1 MVQTLI
7 KPNDLKKLGVTKN
20 LKEELDKILSNP
32 EYIEIGIDTKLY
44 LNIKTTSN
52 IEVIYLEDENEAIF
66 LKNIRDNYDQIK
78 NFSRHKNILQ
88 KIKNSKLDLTNFFVS
103 QIIKLG
109 IKKESQIKSL
119 YKKISELQSRL
130 QNVFIVSSDFVE
142 FLRNFD
148 HSTALFVFSDFDER
162 SYNAIKKIRYASV
175 LVFIARSSV
184 PYKKLK
190 ELKLKNLTSNKESTK
205 YIWHRSA
212 K

>member
-1 MVQTLI
+1 MIQTLI

-20 LKEELDKILSNP
+20 IKNELDKILSTQ
-32 EYIEIGIDTKLY
+32 EYIEVGFGPRLY
-44 LNIKTTSN
+44 LNVKNKSDM
-52 IEVIYLEDENEAIF
+52 EVIYLEDENEAIF

-88 KIKNSKLDLTNFFVS
+88 KIKKSKIDLTNFFVS
-103 QIIKLG
+103 QIVRLNL
-109 IKKESQIKSL
+109 KKESQIKTL

-130 QNVFIVSSDFVE
+130 QNVFIVSGDFVD
-142 FLRNFD
+142 FLRKFD
-148 HSTALFVFSDFDER
+148 HSTAIFVFSDFDEFT
-162 SYNAIKKIRYASV
+162 YNAIKKMRYASI
-175 LVFIARSSV
+175 LVFISKTSV

-205 YIWHRSA
+205 YIWHRPA